1 MAEQKDSGQ
10 LSRSA
15 ARAAKSKTPKKK
27 KKKGGWGKWTALF
40 TLLLLGGIAV
50 YLGILVKNTTQ
61 VIDTIGNTTVE
72 EVPVEESVKVK
83 PVTML
88 LLGLDQRDKGGGLNT
103 DVIKVVTLS
112 PKTKAATIA
121 SIPRDTR
128 IELSGVPTDKAN
140 AYYARYY
147 VEAIRDKKTAD
158 EAHAYARR
166 ETRELF
172 SEYLGVPINYTVVV
186 NFNALKDVVN
196 ALGGIHVDV
205 DMDMRYWDTFDG
217 TDIDLKKG
225 PQTLDGKQALDYV
238 RYRKSKGGRTKESS
252 DFERTARQTQVIS
265 GILDKIKSF
274 DGVTKANELLE
285 AVGNNVKTDIHPKE
299 ITNMMTTYMGING
312 SSIESVLL
320 DGKWVS
326 PYVYIDSDSL
336 QAVTD
341 ALKARQAEEPLE
353 LK

>member
-1 MAEQKDSGQ
+1 MAEQKDSEQ

-15 ARAAKSKTPKKK
+15 ARAVRSKAPKK
-27 KKKGGWGKWTALF
+27 KKKGGWGKWVAIF
-40 TLLLLGGIAV
+40 TLLLLGGVAV
-50 YLGILVKNTTQ
+50 YLGILVQNTTK
-61 VIDTIGNTTVE
+61 VIETIGNTTVE

-83 PVTML
+83 PVTLL
-88 LLGLDQRDKGGGLNT
+88 LLGLDSREKGGGLNT
-103 DVIKVVTLS
+103 DVIKVVALS
-112 PKTKAATIA
+112 PKSKTATIG
-121 SIPRDTR
+121 SIPRDTL
-128 IELSGVPTDKAN
+128 IKMSGVPSDKAN

-147 VEAIRDKKTAD
+147 VEAIRDKKTTD

-186 NFNALKDVVN
+186 NFNALKDIVN
-196 ALGGIHVDV
+196 ALGGIDVDV
-205 DMDMRYWDTFDG
+205 DIDMRYWDTLDG
-217 TDIDLKKG
+217 TDINLKKG
-225 PQTLDGKQALDYV
+225 PQTLDGKQALDFV
-238 RYRKSKGGRTKESS
+238 RYRKSKAGKTKESS
-252 DFERTARQTQVIS
+252 DFERNVRQTQVIS

-274 DGVTKANELLE
+274 DGITKANELLE
-285 AVGNNVKTDIHPKE
+285 AVGNNVKSDIHPKE

-312 SSIESVLL
+312 SSVESVLL

-326 PYVYIDSDSL
+326 PYVYGDPDSL
-336 QAVTD
+336 QALSN